1 MNILQSVVLI
11 TIALSKYDEIIFSF
25 LIIDRFNNQLKDSIF
40 GASKSKLGSLE
51 MVTIFNSLRGNMQVL
66 VALKKY
72 LKGLNRITGTITHT

>member
-1 MNILQSVVLI
+1 MNIIQSVVLI

-51 MVTIFNSLRGNMQVL
+51 MVTIFNSLRGNM
-66 VALKKY
+66 
-72 LKGLNRITGTITHT
+72 

>member
-1 MNILQSVVLI
+1 MGDIVLEWTYSSVVLI

-51 MVTIFNSLRGNMQVL
+51 MVTIFNSLRGNM
-66 VALKKY
+66 
-72 LKGLNRITGTITHT
+72 

>member
-25 LIIDRFNNQLKDSIF
+25 LIIDQFNNQLKDSIF

-51 MVTIFNSLRGNMQVL
+51 MVTIFNSLRGNM
-66 VALKKY
+66 
-72 LKGLNRITGTITHT
+72 

>member
-40 GASKSKLGSLE
+40 DASKSKLGSLE
-51 MVTIFNSLRGNMQVL
+51 MVTIFNSLRGNM
-66 VALKKY
+66 
-72 LKGLNRITGTITHT
+72 